1 MKEILFPRLPVYN
14 DKNRICGSLNTLIF
28 MNTDVSDARDQS
40 PPSAKLPQRFFV
52 KTTHT
57 KAGQTV

>member
-1 MKEILFPRLPVYN
+1 MKEILFPLLPVYN
-14 DKNRICGSLNTLIF
+14 DQNRICCSLNPLIF
-28 MNTDVSDARDQS
+28 MNTDVSDTTDQS

-57 KAGQTV
+57 KAG